1 MFRNPIKNQEGIGLI
16 AAIFLIVVVA
26 MFGVLI
32 ARYTMISSQASAE
45 DYLWSQALYSAES
58 AAQLRILEDDDGG
71 PAGWRGG
78 PPWDNPAI
86 INGFDIDPTLLTPIQ
101 IETSPVYQ
109 ITSQATRASITRTI
123 EVRYSQE

>member
-1 MFRNPIKNQEGIGLI
+1 MFRNPIKNQDGIALI

-58 AAQLRILEDDDGG
+58 AAQLRILEDDGG
-71 PAGWRGG
+71 GNWGAWA
-78 PPWDNPAI
+78 NPT
-86 INGFDIDPTLLTPIQ
+86 INTFTTTVSAPSLVGSSTTIYEIQ
-101 IETSPVYQ
+101 
-109 ITSQATRASITRTI
+109 SQATRASITRTI
-123 EVRYSQE
+123 EIRYKL

>member
-71 PAGWRGG
+71 PAGWT
-78 PPWDNPAI
+78 WAA
-86 INGFDIDPTLLTPIQ
+86 DPTINTFTTTVSAPSLVGSSTTIYEIQ
-101 IETSPVYQ
+101 
-109 ITSQATRASITRTI
+109 SQATRASITRTI
-123 EVRYSQE
+123 EIRYKL